1 MQNAPLLCLD
11 NLSKEPL
18 PITPG
23 SGAAMKALHF
33 RRSWKHCGESPATVS
48 LKQSVYV
55 NAPAYNLIL
64 SEATKTHTIITSGLK
79 TGTRKE
85 EMHEK
90 NIMDR
95 SICCIFSF
103 IDLCR
108 RPGKTI

>member
-1 MQNAPLLCLD
+1 LCLD

-33 RRSWKHCGESPATVS
+33 RRSWKHCGESLAAVS
-48 LKQSVYV
+48 LKKSVSV
-55 NAPAYNLIL
+55 DAPAYDLIL
-64 SEATKTHTIITSGLK
+64 SEAIKTHAIITSGLN
-79 TGTRKE
+79 TGKRKE

-95 SICCIFSF
+95 SIGCIFSF

-108 RPGKTI
+108 RPGKNI